1 MAGMSEFERLPD
13 QSLTAVSEPPPM
25 DGWREAMRNS
35 LEVQALQLR
44 AVAIGNLTNFSD
56 NRWRPFVN
64 EAEAILRERG
74 IGF

>member
-1 MAGMSEFERLPD
+1 MSEFERLPD

-25 DGWREAMRNS
+25 DWWRGNAELS
-35 LEVQALQLR
+35 GVQALQLR

-56 NRWRPFVN
+56 NRWGPFVN